1 MPLSEKW
8 RCTGRRL
15 LHSFRIFNLRED
27 RYRLPRSDREA
38 PFFILESPDWV
49 NVIPLTDEGEV
60 ILIRQYRFGL
70 EAITLEIPGGMVEGG
85 LSPLETGRKELLEET
100 GYVSDDWEY
109 LGYVHPNPAFLTN
122 RCYSFLARGVKK
134 VAEIDPDESEEIEV
148 VTAPLEQI
156 PALTA
161 GEEIT
166 HALVIGAF
174 YLLELKDKKSKVP
187 KPK

>member
-27 RYRLPRSDREA
+27 RYRLPRSDQEA

-70 EAITLEIPGGMVEGG
+70 ETITLEIPGGMVEGG

-100 GYVSDDWEY
+100 GYASEDWEY

-122 RCYSFLARGVKK
+122 RCHTFLARGVKK

-148 VTAPLEQI
+148 CSAPLEQI
-156 PALTA
+156 PDLIVR
-161 GEEIT
+161 EEIT
-166 HALVIGAF
+166 HSLVICAF
-174 YLLELKDKKSKVP
+174 HRLGLKAEG
-187 KPK
+187 

>member
-1 MPLSEKW
+1 MPLIEKW
-8 RCTGRRL
+8 RCSGRRL

-49 NVIPLTDEGEV
+49 NIIPLTAAGEV
-60 ILIRQYRFGL
+60 VLIRQFRFGL
-70 EAITLEIPGGMVEGG
+70 AEVTLEIPGGMVEGG

-100 GYVSDDWEY
+100 GYASEDWEY

-122 RCYSFLARGVKK
+122 RCHTFLARGVGK
-134 VAEIDPDESEEIEV
+134 VAELDPDESEEIEV
-148 VTAPLEQI
+148 VMAPLEQI
-156 PALTA
+156 PALIA

-174 YLLELKDKKSKVP
+174 HLLGLNPKKSLYRL
-187 KPK
+187 

>member
-1 MPLSEKW
+1 MPLIEKW

-49 NVIPLTDEGEV
+49 NIIPLTAAGEV
-60 ILIRQYRFGL
+60 VLIRQFRFGL
-70 EAITLEIPGGMVEGG
+70 EEVTLEIPGGMVEGG

-100 GYVSDDWEY
+100 GYAGEDWDY

-122 RCYSFLARGVKK
+122 RCHTFLARGVEK
-134 VAEIDPDESEEIEV
+134 VAELAPDESEEIEV
-148 VTAPLEQI
+148 VTAPLEKI
-156 PALTA
+156 PALIA

-174 YLLELKDKKSKVP
+174 HLLELKNGKM
-187 KPK
+187 